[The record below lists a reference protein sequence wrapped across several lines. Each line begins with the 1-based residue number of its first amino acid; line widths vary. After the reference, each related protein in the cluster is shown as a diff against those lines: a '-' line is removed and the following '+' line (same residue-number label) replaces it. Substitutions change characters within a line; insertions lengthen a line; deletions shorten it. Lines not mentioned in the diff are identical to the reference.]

1 MSHQLNHCL
10 EGQNIYLI
18 KNNQSI
24 LSDVSITLTQGQLV
38 TLIGPN
44 GAGKSS
50 LFKVLT
56 GYYASTKRRVLFK
69 R

>member
-1 MSHQLNHCL
+1 MSNQLSYRL

-18 KNNQSI
+18 KNNHPI
-24 LSDVSITLTQGQLV
+24 LSDVSITLSQGQLV

-56 GYYASTKRRVLFK
+56 GYYSLFIID
-69 R
+69 